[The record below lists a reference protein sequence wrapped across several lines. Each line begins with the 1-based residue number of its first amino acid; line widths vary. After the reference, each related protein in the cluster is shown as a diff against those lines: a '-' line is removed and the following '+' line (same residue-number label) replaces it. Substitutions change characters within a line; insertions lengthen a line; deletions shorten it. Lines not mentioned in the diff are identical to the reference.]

1 MMRLRSLYG
10 VFAVLA
16 LTTPLAGQQAAGSRP
31 APPPA
36 AAAIKAPE
44 DYVIGADD
52 VLTIVFW
59 REKEMS
65 SEVTVRPDGKIT
77 LPLIND
83 VVAAG
88 LTPEQL
94 RVKLTTDSA
103 RFIEDPSVSV
113 VVKTINSRK
122 IFITGQVSKP
132 GTYNLTA
139 PMTVMQF
146 IAIAGGLNEFAHR
159 DEIIIMRTENGKQRT
174 YPFDYSGVIKRSK
187 LDQNISLQPGD
198 TVVVP

>member
-1 MMRLRSLYG
+1 MMPLRLYG

-16 LTTPLAGQQAAGSRP
+16 LTTPLAAQQAAGSRP
-31 APPPA
+31 APAPSA
-36 AAAIKAPE
+36 AAMKAPE
-44 DYVIGADD
+44 DYIIGDDD

-132 GTYNLTA
+132 GPYALGGPT
-139 PMTVMQF
+139 TVLQF
-146 IAIAGGLNEFAHR
+146 IATAGGVAEYADLQHIVILR
-159 DEIIIMRTENGKQRT
+159 HENGKAT
-174 YPFDYSGVIKRSK
+174 SLPFNYKDVKKGKK
-187 LDQNISLQPGD
+187 LQQNIELKPGD

>member
-1 MMRLRSLYG
+1 MMPLRFLYG

-16 LTTPLAGQQAAGSRP
+16 LTMPLVAQQAAGSRP
-31 APPPA
+31 APAPSA
-36 AAAIKAPE
+36 AAVKAPE
-44 DYVIGADD
+44 DYIIGADD

-59 REKEMS
+59 REKELS
-65 SEVTVRPDGKIT
+65 GDVTVRPDGKIT

-94 RVKLTTDSA
+94 RVKLTTDST
-103 RFIEDPSVSV
+103 RYIEDPSVSV

-159 DEIIIMRTENGKQRT
+159 DEIIIMRAENGKQLT
-174 YPFDYSGVIKRSK
+174 YPFDYSAVVKRSK
-187 LDQNISLQPGD
+187 LDQNILLKPGD